1 MFLGLELKG
10 RRKMKN
16 KAEGSTAPD
25 KSNSRDG
32 GTSSSAIDSAKEQL
46 GEFQAGPQH
55 DRFLR
60 TAWESGAEIVR
71 VAASAGRRP

>member
-1 MFLGLELKG
+1 MVNG
-10 RRKMKN
+10 KN
-16 KAEGSTAPD
+16 KTEGSTAPD

-32 GTSSSAIDSAKEQL
+32 GTSSSAIDSANEQL
-46 GEFQAGPQH
+46 GGFQAAGERH